1 MASAHGAGFRVLPLV
16 MAAPADVHAASASH
30 AHTLAASSAIGA
42 SLSAAL
48 AVHALTYLAVTAL
61 IAWLI
66 YARVGLAILR
76 TAWFNLDWLWACVL
90 VLTGALV
97 LVA

>member
-1 MASAHGAGFRVLPLV
+1 MVLPLV
-16 MAAPADVHAASASH
+16 MGAPAEVQAAGSGH
-30 AHTLAASSAIGA
+30 AHTLAASSAIGG

-48 AVHALTYLAVTAL
+48 GIHTLTYLVVTAL
-61 IAWLI
+61 IAWII

-90 VLTGALV
+90 VLTGAIV
-97 LVA
+97 LMA